1 MSIFKNEKDPL
12 LKRAKELGLNLD
24 RNMSIFDMKSE
35 IAKKEKELNPP
46 PASRP
51 SSIRGEY

>member
-1 MSIFKNEKDPL
+1 MSIFKNEKGLL

-24 RNMSIFDMKSE
+24 RNMSVFDMKSE

-46 PASRP
+46 PSKQAS
-51 SSIRGEY
+51 SKRGEY

>member
-24 RNMSIFDMKSE
+24 RNMSIFAMKSE
-35 IAKKEKELNPP
+35 RTKKEKELSPP
-46 PASRP
+46 PAQQP
-51 SSIRGEY
+51 SSNRGEY

>member
-1 MSIFKNEKDPL
+1 MSIFKNEKDQL

-24 RNMSIFDMKSE
+24 RNMSVFDMKSE

-46 PASRP
+46 PAQQP
-51 SSIRGEY
+51 SFERGEY

>member
-24 RNMSIFDMKSE
+24 RNMSIFAMKYE
-35 IAKKEKELNPP
+35 ITKKEKELNPP
-46 PASRP
+46 PAHHP
-51 SSIRGEY
+51 SFERGEY

>member
-24 RNMSIFDMKSE
+24 RNMSIFAMKSE
-35 IAKKEKELNPP
+35 ITKKEKELNPP
-46 PASRP
+46 PTQQP
-51 SSIRGEY
+51 SSNRGEY

>member
-1 MSIFKNEKDPL
+1 MSIFKNERDPL

-46 PASRP
+46 PAPQP

>member
-46 PASRP
+46 PAQQP
-51 SSIRGEY
+51 SSNRGEY

>member
-24 RNMSIFDMKSE
+24 RNMSIYAMKSE
-35 IAKKEKELNPP
+35 ITKKEKELNPP
-46 PASRP
+46 PAQQP
-51 SSIRGEY
+51 SSKRGEY